1 MKRLII
7 LEILIILLMS
17 IILTRLYFIQ
27 VIDNKYYQNQKIEMT
42 QKIVYGETP
51 PRGRIYDRN
60 GILLVD
66 NKPNKVIYYKK
77 DSSITRKEEKEIINY
92 LSTLIELNT
101 NKLTMKM
108 YKDYYLYLYG
118 DSGLL
123 NDNELND
130 YKNRKI
136 SLDEVMKIKYSRI
149 TEEEINKLDKKQAY
163 IYYLMNNGYSYADK
177 VIKDEDVSDYEYAV
191 VAENLDKLKGVGI
204 KLDWKRVYIYEDSFK
219 SIIGRVGEIPY
230 EELDYYTNKGYS
242 KTDIVGISYLEY
254 QYDDYLKGTK
264 NKYLINSNGNY
275 NILEEGKKGN
285 DLYLSI
291 DIILQKQIEDII
303 IESLKN
309 AKNELNTSHLNKSF
323 VVISNP
329 KTGEILA
336 MAGKQIID
344 NNIYDYTPGVITT
357 SYVVGSTVKGA
368 SHIVGYNTG
377 GLTIGEV
384 RDDACIKI
392 KSTNEKCSW
401 KYLGLLNDLTA
412 LKYSSNTYQFRTAI
426 KVGGGNYS
434 YNGALSLNEEA
445 FNTYRTTFNEFGL
458 GVKTEIDLPNEKLGY
473 KGVTKNANLL
483 LNFSIGQY
491 DTYTPIELSQ
501 YINTLANN
509 GIRIK
514 PYLVSKIISNEKE
527 TIYES
532 KRTELNSVNTK
543 TEYMNRV
550 KEGFRQVLD
559 VYGTGYNYI
568 NPIYNPAGKTGTS
581 QSFLDSNLD
590 GKIDTKTVSTAFVGY
605 APYNDP
611 TFSIAVIT
619 PDVSDYSKGEY
630 MSYVTKV
637 IVRKSSDAYFSRY

>member
-590 GKIDTKTVSTAFVGY
+590 GKIDTETVSTAFVGY